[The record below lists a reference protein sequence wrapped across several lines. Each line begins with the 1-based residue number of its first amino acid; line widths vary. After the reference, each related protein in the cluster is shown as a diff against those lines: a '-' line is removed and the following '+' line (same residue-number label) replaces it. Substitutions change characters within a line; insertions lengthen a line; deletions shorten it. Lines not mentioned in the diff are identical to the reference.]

1 MWIYFLWYRGCGT
14 RTMRD
19 VDQDVGRLL
28 QWAWVL
34 RKYLILSSHESLLN
48 YRGSLSFVQMNNIF
62 IVFCKNLF

>member
-1 MWIYFLWYRGCGT
+1 
-14 RTMRD
+14 MRD

-34 RKYLILSSHESLLN
+34 RKDLILSSQESLRN
-48 YRGSLSFVQMNNIF
+48 YIGSLSFVQMNNIF